1 MERFAVKRGLVKQVT
16 ADGGLGKL
24 AQDFFD
30 NVTPAGENAFT
41 GSHGIMSN
49 IKAHYEGDALIT
61 DVVNDR
67 PNFDDRDAMK
77 AAQDDRRKFTTFLD
91 VATGYT
97 SKQRGDKAKE
107 WVKKASKAKSAIS
120 GALHFMSMAKS
131 MSDEKREKAEG
142 LIAEIE
148 AALEAGDNTK
158 AAGRGEKL
166 SKMLNE

>member
-1 MERFAVKRGLVKQVT
+1 MT

-30 NVTPAGENAFT
+30 NVNPTGENAFT
-41 GSHGIMSN
+41 GSHGIMSD
-49 IKAHYEGDALIT
+49 IKAHYDGDALIT
-61 DVVNDR
+61 NVVNER

-91 VATGYT
+91 AATGYN

-131 MSDEKREKAEG
+131 MSDEKREKAEA

>member
-1 MERFAVKRGLVKQVT
+1 
-16 ADGGLGKL
+16 
-24 AQDFFD
+24 
-30 NVTPAGENAFT
+30 
-41 GSHGIMSN
+41 MSN
-49 IKAHYEGDALIT
+49 KTLIIAEDDESIRLVTSRYLQDLGYDVILASNLKELWKLIESNKGDALIT

-91 VATGYT
+91 IATGYT